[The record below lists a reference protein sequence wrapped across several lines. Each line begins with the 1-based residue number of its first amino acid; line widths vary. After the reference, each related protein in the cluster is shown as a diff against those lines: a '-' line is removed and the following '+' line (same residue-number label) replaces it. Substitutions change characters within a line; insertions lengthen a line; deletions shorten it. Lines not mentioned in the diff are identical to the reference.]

1 MRVRALSVFE
11 GIIYHSQLMD
21 PGDPSRPRLEV
32 DAILREGDADAEA
45 GPLLLPV
52 AEYMVMVGDTTRARA
67 ALRKLDDAGRIT
79 ERMGVRY
86 LVFPTWEPVA
96 EPERV
101 AEPKG
106 TDT

>member
-21 PGDPSRPRLEV
+21 PGDPARPRLEV

-52 AEYMVMVGDTTRARA
+52 AEYMVMIGDTNRARA
-67 ALRKLDDAGRIT
+67 ALRKLDAAGRIT

-86 LVFPTWEPVA
+86 VVFPTWEPVA
-96 EPERV
+96 DPDPTEPPSR
-101 AEPKG
+101 
-106 TDT
+106 